1 MFRLVTM
8 LNKVL
13 YKKNDMAEYKLIGKA
28 TTQESYLFWTISWEF
43 FCSSYNIT
51 IIIYFTVVKQVKAFL
66 KSMVYKSTMSL
77 EIYLSDLISSP

>member
-28 TTQESYLFWTISWEF
+28 ITEESYLFWTISWEF

-51 IIIYFTVVKQVKAFL
+51 IIIYFTARSKTGKNFSKINGL
-66 KSMVYKSTMSL
+66 
-77 EIYLSDLISSP
+77 